1 MPPGPTGKTVRVSC
15 FPLADYRPAYG
26 AQAAARSTNR
36 TRGPRAEEGGAL
48 RQVAEGTTLNS
59 NWRCGCCRGPPWP
72 WGLLPGEQARSI
84 SSFILQ
90 GYRLPSLVLVF
101 LGDVLVL
108 HWWWDLEEGGSPPW
122 LSSLGT
128 VILKG

>member
-1 MPPGPTGKTVRVSC
+1 MWLLQGTS
-15 FPLADYRPAYG
+15 LALGLA
-26 AQAAARSTNR
+26 
-36 TRGPRAEEGGAL
+36 
-48 RQVAEGTTLNS
+48 
-59 NWRCGCCRGPPWP
+59 P
-72 WGLLPGEQARSI
+72 WGTGEKYFLLHI
-84 SSFILQ
+84 Q

-101 LGDVLVL
+101 LGDVLEL